1 MLRIIPTYIV
11 HAPNP
16 VTHLSVREPLA
27 LRGFALDLSN
37 YFVGDMSS
45 WKQGAVSALC
55 RGHSA
60 TTRRTPKDVLPVAP
74 VERQGSH

>member
-1 MLRIIPTYIV
+1 MLRIVPTYSV

-16 VTHLSVREPLA
+16 VTHLSGHELLA

-45 WKQGAVSALC
+45 YKQGAVSALC

-60 TTRRTPKDVLPVAP
+60 TTRRTTKDILPVAP
-74 VERQGSH
+74 VKRQSSH